1 MNVRTLV
8 VALAAAGA
16 WIGGPAAQ
24 APPATDRVTIEVDA
38 ARPRGPMK
46 PMWAWFG
53 YDEPNYTY
61 MKEAQVEIAV
71 ENAKNGQPTL
81 THYRI
86 DGERSNSYAAWQKMG
101 SPAAPT
107 EAQQRA
113 LESAGQLQQL
123 DRRSACA
130 SADGRVTLTVQLP
143 RQGVSLLTL
152 TY

>member
-1 MNVRTLV
+1 MAYGKRQTSTRWRSRDGRK
-8 VALAAAGA
+8 LAILL
-16 WIGGPAAQ
+16 WNYHDDDLPAA
-24 APPATDRVTIEVDA
+24 PAQI
-38 ARPRGPMK
+38 
-46 PMWAWFG
+46 
-53 YDEPNYTY
+53 
-61 MKEAQVEIAV
+61 EIAV
-71 ENAKNGQPTL
+71 ANAQNGQATL

-107 EAQQRA
+107 QVQQRA

-123 DRRSACA
+123 EPPKRVRV
-130 SADGRVTLTVQLP
+130 ADGRVTLTVQLP